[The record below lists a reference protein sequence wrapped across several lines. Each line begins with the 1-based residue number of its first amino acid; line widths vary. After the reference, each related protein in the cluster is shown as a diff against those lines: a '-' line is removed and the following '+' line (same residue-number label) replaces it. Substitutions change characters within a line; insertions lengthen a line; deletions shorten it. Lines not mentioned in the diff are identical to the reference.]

1 LNEFAPPRQLNRY
14 VALSDMREVTLKEFF
29 AGNLNAAALSADLEG
44 SLVTSGMVTQHPIED
59 MDETFVVWPEHL
71 IRLCDAVLRG
81 DIHPQGLQ
89 AIGFCVVASDNFEYD
104 TDTPE
109 GDLVGE
115 TLMDWSAPD
124 VNYPLTLANVRKFRE
139 RLVTGKDPFTIAD
152 AT

>member
-1 LNEFAPPRQLNRY
+1 
-14 VALSDMREVTLKEFF
+14 MREITLKEFF
-29 AGNLNAAALSADLEG
+29 AGNLNAVALSTDLEG
-44 SLVTSGMVTQHPIED
+44 SLVTSGIVTKHPIED

-71 IRLCDAVLRG
+71 TRLCDAVLSG
-81 DIHPQGLQ
+81 DITPRALQ

-124 VNYPLTLANVRKFRE
+124 VNYPLTLDNVRKFRE
-139 RLVTGKDPFTIAD
+139 RLVTGKDPFTIAE

>member
-1 LNEFAPPRQLNRY
+1 
-14 VALSDMREVTLKEFF
+14 MREITLKEFF
-29 AGNLNAAALSADLEG
+29 AGNLNAVALSTDLEG
-44 SLVTSGMVTQHPIED
+44 SLVTSGIVTKHPIED

-71 IRLCDAVLRG
+71 TRSCEAVLSGYITPRA
-81 DIHPQGLQ
+81 LQ

-124 VNYPLTLANVRKFRE
+124 
-139 RLVTGKDPFTIAD
+139 
-152 AT
+152 